1 MNIVECILKHHVD
14 EDNIKEREYVL
25 ATIDFLYTNGLT
37 LASSINEM
45 KRIEKPHV
53 FNTQKIGIFPDHFTP
68 NKDIATANLERKV
81 REWARKEKIKHYY
94 EVGDVGIEHIQFI
107 EKQLARPGD
116 VVVGGD
122 SHSCTLGA
130 VGIFSLGVGTTDLT
144 FAIQRGKIWI
154 KVPEVINIEIVGT
167 PRNELITGKDII
179 LYILNKMDAEL
190 LHYKVIVFTGDGCK
204 YLDLDDR
211 ISMCNMCVEGGAKT
225 GIFVPS
231 EDFLES
237 IQYKN
242 YDSQK
247 LKEMQNTVKGEKK
260 ILVSLDDIDFQ
271 VAIPPSPRN
280 GKSLSEIRRDKIKI
294 DQVFIGSCTNG
305 SIEDLRL
312 AAKILDGKKR
322 NSETRVIIIPATP
335 HVYRE
340 ALKEG
345 LIDIFLEFGA
355 TIGPPSC
362 GPCLGGHLGVIG
374 DGEVCLSTS
383 NRNFS
388 GRMGSPSALV
398 YLSSPVIAAFSAVNG
413 YICGPE
419 EQT

>member
-154 KVPEVINIEIVGT
+154 KVP
-167 PRNELITGKDII
+167 
-179 LYILNKMDAEL
+179 
-190 LHYKVIVFTGDGCK
+190 
-204 YLDLDDR
+204 
-211 ISMCNMCVEGGAKT
+211 
-225 GIFVPS
+225 
-231 EDFLES
+231 
-237 IQYKN
+237 
-242 YDSQK
+242 
-247 LKEMQNTVKGEKK
+247 
-260 ILVSLDDIDFQ
+260 
-271 VAIPPSPRN
+271 
-280 GKSLSEIRRDKIKI
+280 
-294 DQVFIGSCTNG
+294 
-305 SIEDLRL
+305 
-312 AAKILDGKKR
+312 
-322 NSETRVIIIPATP
+322 
-335 HVYRE
+335 
-340 ALKEG
+340 
-345 LIDIFLEFGA
+345 
-355 TIGPPSC
+355 
-362 GPCLGGHLGVIG
+362 
-374 DGEVCLSTS
+374 
-383 NRNFS
+383 
-388 GRMGSPSALV
+388 
-398 YLSSPVIAAFSAVNG
+398 
-413 YICGPE
+413 
-419 EQT
+419 